1 MKIVFDMD
9 GTLADLTHRRHF
21 VETKPK
27 DWRSFFAACKDDAP
41 IPHVITV
48 LNDLSEMNEIE
59 VWSGRPERCRS
70 ATEKWLY
77 DHVGAEMPPLRMRA
91 DGDYRADDIV
101 KEEFLGKY
109 GKPDLVF
116 DDRDRVVAMW
126 RRNGIP
132 CFQVAP
138 GAF

>member
-1 MKIVFDMD
+1 MRIVFDMD

-27 DWRSFFAACKDDAP
+27 DWRSFFAACEDDAP
-41 IPHVITV
+41 ILHAIEV
-48 LNDLSEMNEIE
+48 LNTLMRQHDVE
-59 VWSGRPERCRS
+59 VWSGRPERCR
-70 ATEKWLY
+70 ADTEAWMHKHLGWTPCLS
-77 DHVGAEMPPLRMRA
+77 MRA

-109 GKPDLVF
+109 GRPDLIF

-132 CFQVAP
+132 CFQVAE